1 MTGNAMQCDNISF
14 YYGVCVDPGRYMN
27 SAFVRSYALSCATAS
42 AFEEN
47 IDLCHVIGP
56 ASGAKL
62 P

>member
-1 MTGNAMQCDNISF
+1 MQCDNISF
-14 YYGVCVDPGRYMN
+14 YYGVCVDPGPYMN

-62 P
+62 S